1 MNKEGAPRKPWSSV
15 SAARP
20 ISVPAGFSAAFVPG
34 RSLPP
39 FCFPARALVRVRV
52 LSPVLFRSWAEPHFL
67 FQSWAGLLSGVSQ
80 IDAGGRCPHSPGPA
94 EQTSQGAAVAPVVCA
109 AVPVVAASGRA
120 LVARCSDFPGP
131 AQQISHRVVAVARLF
146 SAVDPPVAAVG
157 RVRVARRSDFPGL
170 AEQISHRVVVVVL
183 VFSAAD
189 LSVAAVGRARV
200 ARRSDFPGP
209 AEQLSQR
216 AAVVAAAF
224 CEVDP
229 SVAAPGRARVVRT
242 APAAVFRR
250 KRAAQGAPP

>member
-1 MNKEGAPRKPWSSV
+1 MAMTCGWKILWSSRRRIRRKRLLQTKRILLRERRRNPGARFPAV
-15 SAARP
+15 RP

-80 IDAGGRCPHSPGPA
+80 IDAGGKCPHSPGPA

-120 LVARCSDFPGP
+120 LVARCSDFPG
-131 AQQISHRVVAVARLF
+131 S
-146 SAVDPPVAAVG
+146 
-157 RVRVARRSDFPGL
+157 
-170 AEQISHRVVVVVL
+170 
-183 VFSAAD
+183 
-189 LSVAAVGRARV
+189 
-200 ARRSDFPGP
+200 
-209 AEQLSQR
+209 AEQLSQWV
-216 AAVVAAAF
+216 AVVAPGF
-224 CEVDP
+224 CAVDP
-229 SVAAPGRARVVRT
+229 SVAAPERARVVRT

-250 KRAAQGAPP
+250 KRAAQGAPL